1 MRSLFGLFLLA
12 AGLGIGA
19 YSFFPDAME
28 DHVRLG
34 QLSRIITPV
43 SSSTGAPAQRQ
54 LRSFSPSSPLFAQ
67 SSNDAA
73 EHGVISAEN
82 NGPPTVVARRN
93 LVRPA
98 TGIAATTPATLIE
111 TGTTYAI
118 HSSPHARFTRIV
130 EVQEELKRVGCYYGY
145 LDGDWGPASKRAMQA
160 FVRKVNASL
169 PIEEPNEILLA
180 LLKAHPANT
189 CAEGCDPGLVE
200 NANGQCVPNTVFAQ
214 DTSHSSPNLF
224 APPRL
229 AQRSTT
235 TGWQADVETS
245 GYNNLPPL
253 VSVSEAREAPPGRMS
268 VGGPISGTVTQGV
281 ADGGAA
287 LPQIMPAP
295 KDSGPEL
302 RTATA
307 VAVADPVD
315 QPVEIERPVTVTK
328 KHSSRRRYSKETRQK
343 RLMRQ
348 AFGDVF

>member
-12 AGLGIGA
+12 AGLSIGA
-19 YSFFPDAME
+19 YSYFPDAME

-43 SSSTGAPAQRQ
+43 SSSKNASAQGQ

-67 SSNDAA
+67 SSTDAV
-73 EHGVISAEN
+73 EHGVTPTRN
-82 NGPPTVVARRN
+82 DGPPTVLARQD

-98 TGIAATTPATLIE
+98 AGIAVTSPASLIE

-130 EVQEELKRVGCYYGY
+130 EVQEELKRVGCYDGY

-180 LLKAHPANT
+180 LLKAHPSNT
-189 CAEGCDPGLVE
+189 CAEGCDPGQME
-200 NANGQCVPNTVFAQ
+200 NANGQCVPNAVFAAS
-214 DTSHSSPNLF
+214 TPNNTTNLV

-229 AQRSTT
+229 ARQATS
-235 TGWQADVETS
+235 TGWQTNVTT
-245 GYNNLPPL
+245 NNNGDLPPL
-253 VSVSEAREAPPGRMS
+253 ISVSEAREALPGRMS
-268 VGGPISGTVTQGV
+268 VGAPINGSVTR
-281 ADGGAA
+281 GGADSTT

-295 KDSGPEL
+295 KDSELEL

-307 VAVADPVD
+307 GPISDPVAE
-315 QPVEIERPVTVTK
+315 PVDVERPVTVTK
-328 KHSSRRRYSKETRQK
+328 KRSSGRRYSKETRQK